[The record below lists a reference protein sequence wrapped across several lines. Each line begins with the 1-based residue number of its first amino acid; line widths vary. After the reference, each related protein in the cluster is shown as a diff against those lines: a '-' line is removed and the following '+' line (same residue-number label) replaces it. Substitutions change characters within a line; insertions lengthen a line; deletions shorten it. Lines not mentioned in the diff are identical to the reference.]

1 MSADVSIMLAC
12 ESGPTSRRPLSISL
26 VFSALAH
33 ALIIA
38 GLVVFVR
45 NADVPSRL
53 RLGNPVPLKAAL
65 QRAAVEPDAAP
76 SVEVAPVVE
85 PPPPMEVAPLVA
97 PPPPVKDA
105 PSREPPA
112 AAAAAAAPVEA
123 PPQPNAMPSGGSSP
137 LPYPT
142 ADVRGMVAV
151 GKIDPH
157 DRLSPAQEKKLGPH
171 YPVSVSRGPELRAT
185 LTVAYPYEA
194 LRRRQDQRILALLTL
209 DERGR
214 VLDTTLSPNDP
225 QFGPAVL
232 NALKDATFTPAE
244 VGATQVPYWIV
255 LEFVFKIDTTADAA
269 GTAEAPAR

>member
-1 MSADVSIMLAC
+1 M
-12 ESGPTSRRPLSISL
+12 SRRPLSISL
-26 VFSALAH
+26 AFSALAH

-53 RLGNPVPLKAAL
+53 RLGDPVPLKAVL
-65 QRAAVEPDAAP
+65 QRAAVKPDPAP
-76 SVEVAPVVE
+76 SVEVASAVE
-85 PPPPMEVAPLVA
+85 PTPPAEVAPLVA
-97 PPPPVKDA
+97 PPPPVKDT
-105 PSREPPA
+105 PRREQPA
-112 AAAAAAAPVEA
+112 AAASEEAAPMEA
-123 PPQPNAMPSGGSSP
+123 PMQPDATPAGESSP

-142 ADVRGMVAV
+142 AEVRGMVAV
-151 GKIDPH
+151 GKIDAQE
-157 DRLSPAQEKKLGPH
+157 RLSPAQKKKIGPQ
-171 YPVSVSRGPELRAT
+171 YPASVSRGPQLRAT
-185 LTVAYPYEA
+185 LTVAYPYDA

-232 NALKDATFTPAE
+232 SALKDATFTPAE

-255 LEFVFKIDTTADAA
+255 LEFVFKVDTTAEVA
-269 GTAEAPAR
+269 GTAEVPTR

>member
-1 MSADVSIMLAC
+1 M
-12 ESGPTSRRPLSISL
+12 SRRPLSLSISL
-26 VFSALAH
+26 ALSALAH

-38 GLVVFVR
+38 GLVVFLR

-53 RLGNPVPLKAAL
+53 MLGDAVPLKAVL

-85 PPPPMEVAPLVA
+85 PPPQAEVAPLVS

-105 PSREPPA
+105 PRREQPA
-112 AAAAAAAPVEA
+112 AAAAEKATSVEA
-123 PPQPNAMPSGGSSP
+123 PLQPDATPSGESSP
-137 LPYPT
+137 LPYTT

-151 GKIDPH
+151 GKIDSQ
-157 DRLSPAQEKKLGPH
+157 DRLSPAQKKKLGPH

-232 NALKDATFTPAE
+232 NALKDATFTPGE

-269 GTAEAPAR
+269 GTAEAPTR